1 MTTNGKKKPTT
12 PPLPIVLI
20 LTLQDDG
27 NGTLLTK
34 RGELASLS
42 SFTYRD
48 MKEIVAAIE
57 YGAAHLIDVEQN
69 PPPKELPRAAASGT
83 QSVPIPVPEA
93 ETANDNPP
101 EADAEPS
108 DEAHQPEDESI
119 EPLDTSRVEETP
131 ETAQVN
137 LF

>member
-1 MTTNGKKKPTT
+1 MTTNGKKKPTA

-42 SFTYRD
+42 SFTYRG

-57 YGAAHLIDVEQN
+57 YGAAHLIEVEQN
-69 PPPKELPRAAASGT
+69 PPPKELPTAAVRGT
-83 QSVPIPVPEA
+83 QPVTTSAPQPEA
-93 ETANDNPP
+93 AIENPP
-101 EADAEPS
+101 EADSEAS
-108 DEAHQPEDESI
+108 DEANQAENATV
-119 EPLDTSRVEETP
+119 EPLNTP
-131 ETAQVN
+131 PAEETAQLN